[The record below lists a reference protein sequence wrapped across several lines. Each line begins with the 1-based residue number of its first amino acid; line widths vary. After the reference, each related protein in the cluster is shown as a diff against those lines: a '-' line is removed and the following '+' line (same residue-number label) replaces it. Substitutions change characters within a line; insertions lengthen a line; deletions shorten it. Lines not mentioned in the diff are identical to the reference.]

1 MAVSE
6 LMRIRFAKD
15 HAHRRQNRNV
25 QNGVELVGNFFGF
38 FEKQGHAAIA
48 QVDDAGGAL
57 VEIGEDCV
65 RLGAHQR
72 NAFPFALI
80 AMLLRRWRGCCR
92 CGRGCGP

>member
-6 LMRIRFAKD
+6 LMRIRPAQD
-15 HAHRRQNRNV
+15 HPHRRQNWNV
-25 QNGVELVGNFFGF
+25 QNGVELIGHFFRL

-57 VEIGEDCV
+57 VEVGEDRV

-80 AMLLRRWRGCCR
+80 AMMFGRWRGCCR
-92 CGRGCGP
+92 CGRGYG